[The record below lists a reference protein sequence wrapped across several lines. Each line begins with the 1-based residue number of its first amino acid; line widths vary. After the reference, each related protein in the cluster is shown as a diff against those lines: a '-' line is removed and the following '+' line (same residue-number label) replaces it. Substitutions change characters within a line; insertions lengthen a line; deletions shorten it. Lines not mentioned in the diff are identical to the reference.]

1 MSHSKDAIR
10 LTNRTALAL
19 RRSAKRIEKISLI
32 GVIVLTLALGVYT
45 VILGIGQL
53 WMVPLMLVLIAALDT
68 IIIAF
73 SRSYYLMLL
82 SQAICTEAS
91 AREMRRDMGEQK
103 RRKKALSDLA
113 GIYKDLGGEDVTRIA
128 QAGLR
133 QMHGQED
140 EVEPEDDDLAAPVHR
155 IERTAPA
162 VSAARTPQTTTIV
175 PPASM
180 RSGYRPPV
188 RMQEAEEENE
198 EAGEDSDSPRRR
210 RRKPALQV
218 IHGDQA
224 N

>member
-91 AREMRRDMGEQK
+91 AREMRRDMGI
-103 RRKKALSDLA
+103 SFFFF
-113 GIYKDLGGEDVTRIA
+113 YNNY
-128 QAGLR
+128 
-133 QMHGQED
+133 
-140 EVEPEDDDLAAPVHR
+140 
-155 IERTAPA
+155 
-162 VSAARTPQTTTIV
+162 
-175 PPASM
+175 SM
-180 RSGYRPPV
+180 
-188 RMQEAEEENE
+188 
-198 EAGEDSDSPRRR
+198 
-210 RRKPALQV
+210 
-218 IHGDQA
+218 IWT
-224 N
+224 